1 LRSKISAAFRGA
13 DNNKRP
19 IKRALIR
26 SVLFS
31 LNFLLCDIPSSD
43 ANSFAQ
49 LHEAD
54 RIAVTSQIAVD
65 GRIVLAR
72 QGSFPIVPYCE
83 GRHFCSPT
91 IPHHGAMAT
100 IRRTRPP
107 LHAQRLP
114 GKTPPPRSEE
124 VHDRVTR

>member
-43 ANSFAQ
+43 ANSFVQ

-54 RIAVTSQIAVD
+54 RIAVTSQIAED
-65 GRIVLAR
+65 RKTILAT
-72 QGSFPIVPYCE
+72 GFVPH
-83 GRHFCSPT
+83 RT
-91 IPHHGAMAT
+91 IL
-100 IRRTRPP
+100 RRTAC
-107 LHAQRLP
+107 L
-114 GKTPPPRSEE
+114 
-124 VHDRVTR
+124 